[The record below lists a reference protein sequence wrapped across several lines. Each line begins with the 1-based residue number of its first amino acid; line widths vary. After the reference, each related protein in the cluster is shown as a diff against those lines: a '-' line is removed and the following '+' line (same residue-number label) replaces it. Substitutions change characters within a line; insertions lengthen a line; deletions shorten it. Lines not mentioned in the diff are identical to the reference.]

1 MGVRVP
7 SGAQRPPSVRSTGGG
22 SAFLPST
29 PSGVLFH
36 AHPLVVVPASRF
48 SVRSE
53 VTSAQQR
60 ACLSGGAT
68 ELAQHAPF
76 RSCSAKN
83 FAQRSPSCGVFAKKF
98 AQHATKR
105 SFWAIFRALGELF
118 RAHAHT
124 WPSRAN
130 FFAHR
135 AQPRGDDA
143 TSGTS
148 AATGTGQH
156 ETTIT
161 TAAEIRAKNNRFSP
175 AKATPVSVRQC
186 VALDAE
192 PVHRLA
198 QQCISK

>member
-48 SVRSE
+48 PVRSE
-53 VTSAQQR
+53 MTPAQQR
-60 ACLSGGAT
+60 AYLSGGAT

-83 FAQRSPSCGVFAKKF
+83 FARHGPFSGVFAKKL